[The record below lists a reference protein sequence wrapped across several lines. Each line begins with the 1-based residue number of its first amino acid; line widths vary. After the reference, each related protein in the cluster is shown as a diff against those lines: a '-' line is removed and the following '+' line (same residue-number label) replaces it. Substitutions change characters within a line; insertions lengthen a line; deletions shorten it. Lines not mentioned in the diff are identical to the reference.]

1 MKLQN
6 YNGFDRQLNY
16 WIKTDKKVANK
27 IKKLIDVIREDPFDG
42 IGKPEPLR
50 HELSGMWSRRIDRKN
65 RLIYLV
71 TEEAIILISCLG
83 HYEE

>member
-27 IKKLIDVIREDPFDG
+27 IKKLIDVIRDKVSDEQDFST
-42 IGKPEPLR
+42 I
-50 HELSGMWSRRIDRKN
+50 LSGFE
-65 RLIYLV
+65 LEL
-71 TEEAIILISCLG
+71 
-83 HYEE
+83 